1 MSIEN
6 HKSKSNVSSGLLLMK
21 YIFVLEC
28 FVSSLELPILYYLK
42 HKIFLLTKL
51 LLFEFS
57 ILVWR
62 PSSFWSSE
70 NLLRKFQRRP
80 IYHSL
85 LTLNGQFLA
94 DLNKIGQ
101 YWWWLH
107 CSNILFGDVFSLNQ
121 NVLTR
126 WQTPPTPA
134 LGIRRYLILY
144 VFVHLGSRLTMFTC
158 RNRPEHSWRWCDKK
172 FWSLNLNHVTI
183 KQSIRVE
190 ETDCIKDREWVI
202 HKNMNQSKSSVKG
215 SSRTQFVYP
224 FRW

>member
-1 MSIEN
+1 
-6 HKSKSNVSSGLLLMK
+6 MK
-21 YIFVLEC
+21 YIFLFEG
-28 FVSSLELPILYYLK
+28 FVSLLELPTLSYLK
-42 HKIFLLTKL
+42 HTIFLLTKL

-57 ILVWR
+57 ILFWR
-62 PSSFWSSE
+62 PSSFRSSE
-70 NLLRKFQRRP
+70 NILRKFQRRP

-101 YWWWLH
+101 YWWWWLH
-107 CSNILFGDVFSLNQ
+107 CTNILFGDVSSLNQ

-126 WQTPPTPA
+126 LQTPPTPA
-134 LGIRRYLILY
+134 FGIHRYLILILY
-144 VFVHLGSRLTMFTC
+144 VFVHLGSRLTLFTC

-202 HKNMNQSKSSVKG
+202 HKNTNQSKSSVIG
-215 SSRTQFVYP
+215 SSRTQFVLP
-224 FRW
+224 FRWWTEKESWQ

>member
-1 MSIEN
+1 MFIEN
-6 HKSKSNVSSGLLLMK
+6 HKSESNVSRLLLMK
-21 YIFVLEC
+21 VIFLLES

-62 PSSFWSSE
+62 PSSFRSSE
-70 NLLRKFQRRP
+70 NLLRKLQRRP

-107 CSNILFGDVFSLNQ
+107 CSNILFDDISSLNQ

-134 LGIRRYLILY
+134 YRYPLSSCTRSFTSDQGWLCLHAEIGLNIHD
-144 VFVHLGSRLTMFTC
+144 VDVIKSFDLWTLTT
-158 RNRPEHSWRWCDKK
+158 W
-172 FWSLNLNHVTI
+172 L
-183 KQSIRVE
+183 
-190 ETDCIKDREWVI
+190 
-202 HKNMNQSKSSVKG
+202 
-215 SSRTQFVYP
+215 
-224 FRW
+224 

>member
-1 MSIEN
+1 MVVKFFHNSKIL
-6 HKSKSNVSSGLLLMK
+6 HFLGIKSEI
-21 YIFVLEC
+21 YH
-28 FVSSLELPILYYLK
+28 YLK

-101 YWWWLH
+101 YWWWL
-107 CSNILFGDVFSLNQ
+107 SLLQ
-121 NVLTR
+121 YSV
-126 WQTPPTPA
+126 W
-134 LGIRRYLILY
+134 RYLFIKSKCFDSLTDSSNTSFGY
-144 VFVHLGSRLTMFTC
+144 SPISHLVRVRSPR
-158 RNRPEHSWRWCDKK
+158 
-172 FWSLNLNHVTI
+172 I
-183 KQSIRVE
+183 KV
-190 ETDCIKDREWVI
+190 D
-202 HKNMNQSKSSVKG
+202 SVYMQK
-215 SSRTQFVYP
+215 
-224 FRW
+224 